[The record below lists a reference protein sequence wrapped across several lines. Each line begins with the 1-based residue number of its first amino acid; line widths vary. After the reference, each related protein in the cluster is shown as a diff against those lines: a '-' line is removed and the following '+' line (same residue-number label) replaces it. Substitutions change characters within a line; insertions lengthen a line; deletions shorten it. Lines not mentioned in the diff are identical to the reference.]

1 MQKVTDKDFDNKFR
15 QAFDEMEVAPPT
27 DLFAKIEKEIHQK
40 KSKRLFFYVAAASV
54 AAILAIGFVWEM
66 QSTKLDVTPKVT
78 TMNLPQKINKHNH
91 ALLKNDIMP
100 ETTLTAN
107 ANEKNRIKKVEKK
120 ALEKVYSKPEKK
132 HYNEN
137 IAVIKNQKPERP
149 EGKNLVLQQ
158 EIQSNKK
165 INEQEALA
173 LTKIVELP
181 PATERANKQSDLG
194 VIEILQKANDNKAL
208 AKSEAGNDL
217 NPQNRKH
224 RFIAGLF
231 RNLKQK
237 VTDITS
243 EVVSSN
249 NNSTTIDLG
258 FVAITKYK
266 N

>member
-1 MQKVTDKDFDNKFR
+1 MQKVTDKVFDNKFR

-40 KSKRLFFYVAAASV
+40 KSKRLFFYIAAASA
-54 AAILAIGFVWEM
+54 AAIFAIGFVWEM
-66 QSTKLDVTPKVT
+66 QSTRLDIIPKV
-78 TMNLPQKINKHNH
+78 TMNLPQKINKGKLGVSRN
-91 ALLKNDIMP
+91 NIMH
-100 ETTLTAN
+100 ETTLTPKT
-107 ANEKNRIKKVEKK
+107 NEINRIKKVEKEV
-120 ALEKVYSKPEKK
+120 LEKVYNKPETK

-137 IAVIKNQKPERP
+137 IAVIKNQKPERL
-149 EGKNLVLQQ
+149 EDKNLVLQQ

-165 INEQEALA
+165 INEQEALVH
-173 LTKIVELP
+173 TKIVELP
-181 PATERANKQSDLG
+181 TATEKANKQTGLG
-194 VIEILQKANDNKAL
+194 VIEVLPIANDNKAL
-208 AKSEAGNDL
+208 ALSEAGNDI
-217 NPQNRKH
+217 NPQSRKH
-224 RFIAGLF
+224 KFIAGLF

-237 VTDITS
+237 VTDMTS